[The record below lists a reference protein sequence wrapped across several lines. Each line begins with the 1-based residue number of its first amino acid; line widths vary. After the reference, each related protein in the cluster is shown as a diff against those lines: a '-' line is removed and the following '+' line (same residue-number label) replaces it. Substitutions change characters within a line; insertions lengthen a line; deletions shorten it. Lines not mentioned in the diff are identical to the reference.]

1 MVHLFAPEVTAMKV
15 SCLVTESE
23 GVAPLCINLFKKLK
37 MTPEIRSPRPL
48 MIPRAQTTL
57 YLNVGGAR
65 FSSPSFYWFDGLEAL
80 LCYSLNNSS
89 TPCKH

>member
-48 MIPRAQTTL
+48 MIP
-57 YLNVGGAR
+57 
-65 FSSPSFYWFDGLEAL
+65 
-80 LCYSLNNSS
+80 
-89 TPCKH
+89 